1 MFKRIVDR
9 RKVMQMKRIRA
20 KDLAHNII
28 IRLLL
33 TTTIVIQ
40 KQNVIQ
46 KS

>member
-9 RKVMQMKRIRA
+9 RIVMQMKRIRA
-20 KDLAHNII
+20 KDLAHNTI

-33 TTTIVIQ
+33 TTIIVIQ
-40 KQNVIQ
+40 KENVIQ